1 LGTSFTA
8 IQRYAIQKTSQAYL
22 KHTQAHPNPLPPAPR
37 LRGMQK
43 LTLLSSEPPQ
53 RSRLRR
59 RASSPE
65 RRRLQPSRPEYAL
78 SRLQPQDV
86 RVVTTPP
93 WGWNCETC
101 GITYVI
107 RPEHSLEN
115 FPLNLHSV
123 LGDSR
128 VYGCDCDFVPKL
140 TKGSRQH
147 LSAFLLGPGIRLAAL
162 LDKSHPSCKIFQTTR
177 QSR

>member
-1 LGTSFTA
+1 MDVSRDQEHDRIHLRDLLTCSATSQVSPVRGSESGPPKITNEGLGTSFTA
-8 IQRYAIQKTSQAYL
+8 IQRYAIQKTSQACL
-22 KHTQAHPNPLPPAPR
+22 QHTQAHPNPLPPAPR

-43 LTLLSSEPPQ
+43 LTLPSSEPPQ

-78 SRLQPQDV
+78 SRLQPQDI

-93 WGWNCETC
+93 WGWSGETC

-107 RPEHSLEN
+107 
-115 FPLNLHSV
+115 
-123 LGDSR
+123 
-128 VYGCDCDFVPKL
+128 
-140 TKGSRQH
+140 
-147 LSAFLLGPGIRLAAL
+147 GP
-162 LDKSHPSCKIFQTTR
+162 
-177 QSR
+177 